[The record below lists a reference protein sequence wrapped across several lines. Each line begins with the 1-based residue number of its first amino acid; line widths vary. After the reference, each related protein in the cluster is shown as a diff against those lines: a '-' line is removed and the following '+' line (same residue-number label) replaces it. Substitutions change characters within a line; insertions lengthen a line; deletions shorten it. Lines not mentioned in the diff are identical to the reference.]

1 MYTAEIGQ
9 SILEIFRKKM
19 NRKALSARELFD
31 EYFFPLFFDDERYL
45 MVANNSKFDQAY
57 KQKRK
62 KPLTAEVRKTALEDF
77 HQAVEGIDR
86 FEAHLF
92 MGGHSRNMSDS
103 TASQITDMAIPIS
116 EETTYLSWLGMAAGI
131 GVRGGFSIQT
141 NETVILEQIIEG
153 WTVYRQFMTDTTHL
167 KPHQI
172 DTWNGWWLFHR
183 NGNGYKKS
191 SPLQSFPHSKAL
203 DVKNGIGALVTIEW
217 SKLLFSIA
225 RMTDVPG
232 KLLGYIYSFGQT
244 NSTIGFIPLLLDQIN
259 SLPKLYATL
268 FGDGN
273 LNLQNQFRTLYE
285 TDMGFITACRYGAIG
300 IKVLE
305 PKDFRK
311 YKNQREGKQKSFSFK
326 KESDTINFNFYQT
339 WITAMLD
346 NKQLLIKANELA
358 SSLHQIG
365 PSSRGK
371 KGLSNA
377 VQKVLDAYGQKQFV
391 TALTDMM
398 KENEFAEKA
407 NFDLKILDDIV
418 AEIMNM
424 PAAHIPLFLT
434 LVRFKYQFIQL
445 QNK

>member
-19 NRKALSARELFD
+19 TRKALSAKELFD
-31 EYFFPLFFDDERYL
+31 EYFFPLFFDNERYL

-57 KQKRK
+57 KQKKK
-62 KPLTAEVRKTALEDF
+62 KPLTAEVRKIALDDF
-77 HQAVEGIDR
+77 HEAVNGIER

-103 TASQITDMAIPIS
+103 TASQITDMTIPIS
-116 EETTYLSWLGMAAGI
+116 EETTYLSWLGMATGI
-131 GVRGGFSIQT
+131 GVKGGFSIQI
-141 NETVILEQIIEG
+141 NETLILEQLIEG
-153 WTVYRQFMTDTTHL
+153 WTVYRQFMTSNPSL

-183 NGNGYKKS
+183 NSTGFQKGN
-191 SPLQSFPHSKAL
+191 PLGSFPPTAV
-203 DVKNGIGALVTIEW
+203 DTKNGVGALVTIEW
-217 SKLLFSIA
+217 SKLLFSVA
-225 RMTDVPG
+225 RMENVPG
-232 KLLGYIYSFGQT
+232 KLLGYVYSFGQT

-273 LNLQNQFRTLYE
+273 LNLQRQFRTLYE

-311 YKNQREGKQKSFSFK
+311 YKNQREGSKKSLSFK
-326 KESDTINFNFYQT
+326 KENDTINFNFHQT
-339 WITAMLD
+339 WIIAMLD
-346 NKQLLIKANELA
+346 NKQLLVKANELA
-358 SSLHQIG
+358 SSLHQID

-377 VQKVLDAYGQKQFV
+377 VQQVLDAYGQKQFV
-391 TALTDMM
+391 SALTEMM

-407 NFDLKILDDIV
+407 KFDLKILDDIV

-445 QNK
+445 QNQ

>member
-31 EYFFPLFFDDERYL
+31 EYFFPLFFDNERYL
-45 MVANNSKFDQAY
+45 MIANNSKFDQAY
-57 KQKRK
+57 KQKKK

-77 HQAVEGIDR
+77 HEAVAGIER

-92 MGGHSRNMSDS
+92 MGGHTRDLSDS
-103 TASQITDMAIPIS
+103 TASQITGIKIPIS
-116 EETTYLSWLGMAAGI
+116 EEITYLSWLGMATGI
-131 GVRGGFSIQT
+131 GVKGGFSIQI
-141 NETVILEQIIEG
+141 NEPIVLEQIIEG
-153 WTVYRQFMTDTTHL
+153 WTVYRKYMTANPQL

-183 NGNGYKKS
+183 NSLGYKKE
-191 SPLQSFPHSKAL
+191 SPLRSFPPKAT
-203 DVKNGIGALVTIEW
+203 DMKNGIAALVTIEW
-217 SKLLFSIA
+217 SKLLFSLA
-225 RMTDVPG
+225 RMKDVPEN
-232 KLLGYIYSFGQT
+232 LLGYVYSFGQT
-244 NSTIGFIPLLLDQIN
+244 NSTIGFIPILLNEIN

-268 FGDGN
+268 FGNGDP
-273 LNLQNQFRTLYE
+273 NLQKQFRTLYE
-285 TDMGFITACRYGAIG
+285 TDLGFITACRYGAIG

-311 YKNQREGKQKSFSFK
+311 YKNHRNDNKKSLSFK
-326 KESDTINFNFYQT
+326 KEKDTLNFNFYQT
-339 WITAMLD
+339 WIIAMLD

-358 SSLHQIG
+358 SSLSKIN

-377 VQKVLDAYGQKQFV
+377 VQKVLDAYGQKQFI
-391 TALTDMM
+391 TALTEMM
-398 KENEFAEKA
+398 KENEFSEKA
-407 NFDLKILDDIV
+407 DFDHKILDDTV
-418 AEIMNM
+418 TEIMNM
-424 PAAHIPLFLT
+424 PTAHIPLFLT